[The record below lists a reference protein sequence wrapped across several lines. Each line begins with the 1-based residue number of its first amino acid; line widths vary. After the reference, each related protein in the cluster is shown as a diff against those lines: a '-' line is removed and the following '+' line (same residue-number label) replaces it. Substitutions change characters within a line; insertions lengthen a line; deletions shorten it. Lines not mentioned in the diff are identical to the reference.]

1 MATLATF
8 FRRSDFMAADSTAM
22 ETPAPNRL
30 RSLPADN
37 IYFYSKRIDNSRL
50 VREADPKMR
59 TDCWST
65 IATACILAGLIG
77 AAVSPRIGGILSG
90 YQMEKLKAEQ
100 RELSDRRRMLQIEEA
115 QMVSPGRLDELA
127 NRQKLSAPTP
137 GQETNLQPKDS
148 PSMALNIVHV
158 ANSAQE

>member
-1 MATLATF
+1 MTADTTTAV
-8 FRRSDFMAADSTAM
+8 DAA
-22 ETPAPNRL
+22 APNRL
-30 RSLPADN
+30 RNLPGDS

-50 VREADPKMR
+50 VREADPKTR

-77 AAVSPRIGGILSG
+77 TAVSPRIGGILSG

-100 RELSDRRRMLQIEEA
+100 RELTDRRRVLQIEEA
-115 QMVSPGRLDELA
+115 QMVSPSRLDELA
-127 NRQKLSAPTP
+127 NGQKLTAPGP
-137 GQETNLQPKDS
+137 GQEMHLQPKDS
-148 PSMALNIVHV
+148 SSVAMNLVRV